1 MADTDHG
8 YERGWCR
15 YGFDTLDFEPL
26 AIHSGAGELD
36 FTVAFNR
43 GPGKPQICFMIIPPE
58 TPQPAVGLHIHRDE
72 PSGEDLEEWYVIIDG
87 TGVMRFSN
95 GDSVSF
101 RPGDL
106 LGVYPG
112 TGHSV
117 VATGD
122 EPVRLLVITPKM
134 WTLEAPRSPTTPPE
148 TFEPRIRVLTTDEP
162 LNPITAECSV
172 CGARWERS
180 ADDQAANGL
189 PVWAVEH
196 ECTEQFVPVHA

>member
-1 MADTDHG
+1 MGGRPTASKEG
-8 YERGWCR
+8 R
-15 YGFDTLDFEPL
+15 
-26 AIHSGAGELD
+26 I
-36 FTVAFNR
+36 
-43 GPGKPQICFMIIPPE
+43 
-58 TPQPAVGLHIHRDE
+58 E
-72 PSGEDLEEWYVIIDG
+72 PSSEDLEEWYVIIEG

-101 RPGDL
+101 RPGDRL
-106 LGVYPG
+106 AVYPG

-134 WTLEAPRSPTTPPE
+134 WTLEDPRSPTTPPE
-148 TFEPRIRVLTTDEP
+148 RFEPRIRVLTTDEP

-172 CGARWERS
+172 CGARWERP